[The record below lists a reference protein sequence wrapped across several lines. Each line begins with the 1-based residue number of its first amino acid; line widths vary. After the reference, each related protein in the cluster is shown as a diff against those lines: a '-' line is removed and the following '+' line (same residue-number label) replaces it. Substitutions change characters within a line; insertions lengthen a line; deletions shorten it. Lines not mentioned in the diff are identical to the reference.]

1 MTILRVE
8 ADLAPEKLLEAIDR
22 LSTEEVAEI
31 LQRLLALKAQR
42 SAPSLPQAESQLIE
56 EINRGL
62 PEDASARYQE
72 LMDRRRE
79 EKLTAE
85 EHRELLRLGDEV
97 EDLEAARIRALSE
110 LARLRG
116 TSLAGVMEELGIQA
130 PADA

>member
-42 SAPSLPQAESQLIE
+42 TAPSLPQAESQLID

-62 PEDASARYQE
+62 PDEASARYQA
-72 LMDRRRE
+72 LMGQRRE
-79 EKLTAE
+79 GTLTPE
-85 EHRELLRLGDEV
+85 EYRELLRLSDQAE
-97 EDLEAARIRALSE
+97 ELEAARIRALSE

-116 TSLAGVMEELGIQA
+116 TSLAEVMEELGIQA